1 MRLKIECVDDF
12 ENMTNV
18 LKYNDNYPDI
28 ELILK
33 PFSCSFFNLEV
44 LCMRYKLSK
53 DNRVS
58 YDYDYI
64 KTVGKHEIE
73 STEAM
78 IEILNN
84 FSIYE
89 EDLYFYNIEG
99 EVERIKPVQSQNLK
113 IKQFLEK
120 NVTDE
125 EIINTIIK
133 IVLILDKYS
142 NTFIF
147 KNDIEKLLKNIIK
160 IELKK
165 IHDEKNNIKEHIN
178 NTKNI
183 KKELE
188 KYINYEEIL
197 KDNLNLYKIREN
209 NDNNDMIAMFFC
221 TNTDIEDF
229 VSKII

>member
-1 MRLKIECVDDF
+1 
-12 ENMTNV
+12 
-18 LKYNDNYPDI
+18 
-28 ELILK
+28 
-33 PFSCSFFNLEV
+33 
-44 LCMRYKLSK
+44 MRYKLNEDK
-53 DNRVS
+53 ELA

-78 IEILNN
+78 IEVLNM
-84 FSIYE
+84 FELYE
-89 EDLYFYNIEG
+89 ENLHFYSVNG
-99 EVERIKPVQSQNLK
+99 AVERIKPVQNQNLK
-113 IKQFLEK
+113 IKRFLEK
-120 NVTDE
+120 YNINVTDE

-133 IVLILDKYS
+133 IVLRLHKHS

-147 KNDIEKLLKNIIK
+147 KNDIEKLLKNVIK
-160 IELKK
+160 TELKI

-183 KKELE
+183 KPELR

-197 KDNLNLYKIREN
+197 KDDMNLYKIREN
-209 NDNNDMIAMFFC
+209 NENDDMIAMFFC